1 MFNLIF
7 MDLEEF
13 YKKVCELF
21 PYKEGKEYD
30 FCKRLSKALDTYV
43 DCLKEYNNEAIPEV
57 SYICKKLKEIVR
69 NSLGGLHTTAATQ
82 LKLLVLGQK
91 GTTPKINLFKTISIE
106 IGNDFYRIRKLPSV
120 YNVDAKELFH
130 IPINKRGI
138 VKTQRYSIPG
148 YPCLYLGKSIYGCW
162 EELHRPHV
170 YMCAVSRFQNTK
182 KLNLINL
189 SIPEKECLNLPDT
202 QKLIP
207 LIIACMMPVSKDSD
221 TYKPEYIVPQLVFE
235 LLIKNRKIGNTII
248 HGIEYT
254 STHVNTEFDFS
265 KDTFTNYAIPV
276 VDING
281 ENQYCKELCSTFQL
295 TLPTTN
301 EIEKL
306 KNSYDVN
313 GGTYDGKNIEQQKF
327 HNYEISDFGCLEKRL
342 KDTSKFPLHTIF

>member
-1 MFNLIF
+1 

-13 YKKVCELF
+13 YKKVCELL
-21 PYKEGKEYD
+21 PYKEGKECD
-30 FCKRLSKALDTYV
+30 FYKRLSKALDTYI
-43 DCLKEYNNEAIPEV
+43 DCLKKYNNGTVREV
-57 SYICKKLKEIVR
+57 IYICNKLKEIVR
-69 NSLGGLHTTAATQ
+69 NSLKGLHVTSAAQ
-82 LKLLVLGQK
+82 LKFLLQGK
-91 GTTPKINLFKTISIE
+91 IGTNPKINLFDLKTIHTIE
-106 IGNDFYRIRKLPSV
+106 AGNDFYRIRKLPSV

-162 EELHRPHV
+162 EELHRPH
-170 YMCAVSRFQNTK
+170 MHECAVSRFQNTK
-182 KLNLINL
+182 TLNLIDL
-189 SIPEKECLNLPDT
+189 SIAEKERLKLPDT

-207 LIIACMMPVSKDSD
+207 LIIVCMIPVSNDSD
-221 TYKPEYIVPQLVFE
+221 TYKPEYIVPQLIFE

-254 STHVNTEFDFS
+254 STHTNTEFDFPN
-265 KDTFTNYAIPV
+265 DTFTNYAIPV

-281 ENQYCKELCSTFQL
+281 DNQYCKELCSAFQL

-306 KNSYDVN
+306 KIGYGVVCENVDKE
-313 GGTYDGKNIEQQKF
+313 GLEKKRE
-327 HNYEISDFGCLEKRL
+327 NYKASDFGCLEERL
-342 KDTSKFPLHTIF
+342 NKFPLHTIS

>member
-1 MFNLIF
+1 MT
-7 MDLEEF
+7 LEEF
-13 YKKVCELF
+13 YNNVCDLL
-21 PYKEGKEYD
+21 PYKDGKD
-30 FCKRLSKALDTYV
+30 FNFQKRLSKALDTYI
-43 DCLKEYNNEAIPEV
+43 DCLKKYNNYTVPEV
-57 SYICKKLKEIVR
+57 TYICKKLKEIVS
-69 NSLGGLHTTAATQ
+69 NSLRGLHATSAAQ
-82 LKLLVLGQK
+82 LKFLLQGKK
-91 GTTPKINLFKTISIE
+91 GTNPKINLFDLKTIHTIE
-106 IGNDFYRIRKLPSV
+106 AGNDFYRIRKLPSV
-120 YNVDAKELFH
+120 YNVEAKELFH
-130 IPINKRGI
+130 IPISKRGI

-162 EELHRPHV
+162 EELHRPHM

-207 LIIACMMPVSKDSD
+207 LIIACMIPVSKDSD

-276 VDING
+276 VDIIG
-281 ENQYCKELCSTFQL
+281 DNQYCKELCSAFQL

-306 KNSYDVN
+306 KIGYSVN
-313 GGTYDGKNIEQQKF
+313 GGTCDDKDIEQQKF
-327 HNYEISDFGCLEKRL
+327 QNYEISEFGYLEERL
-342 KDTSKFPLHTIF
+342 IKFPLHTIS